1 MSTPPQDNRHS
12 DRTSDSVPMATEESA
27 QGSPWSD
34 LPDPD
39 RVRALRLLIALNPDD
54 GTVLESAK
62 VARLHLSRILADARE
77 PAEVAITAILA
88 AATALSAEF
97 RDVRGYTL
105 SQALD
110 RTLSANL
117 DPLTVRVIL
126 AAAAVRAHQTLE
138 HMRHVG
144 TGDDGYHP
152 LQIEGQREDAAL
164 TLQAFT
170 AWENLTSTGSTTES
184 DVS

>member
-1 MSTPPQDNRHS
+1 MPTPPEDIP
-12 DRTSDSVPMATEESA
+12 DSVLAPARAPVPEGRTDRGAS
-27 QGSPWSD
+27 WSD
-34 LPDPD
+34 VLDPD

-54 GTVLESAK
+54 GIVRDSAK
-62 VARLHLSRILADARE
+62 VAHLHLSRILADARE

-97 RDVRGYTL
+97 RDVRGCTL

-110 RTLSANL
+110 RTLSTNL
-117 DPLTVRVIL
+117 DPSTVRVIL
-126 AAAAVRAHQTLE
+126 AAAAVRGHQTLD
-138 HMRHVG
+138 HMRQVG

-164 TLQAFT
+164 TLRAFT